1 MTIVSGAVNH
11 YISSKSLVNG
21 KLLLWYLRFTQVETG
36 YHIVSMGNQCGYM
49 FNS

>member
-36 YHIVSMGNQCGYM
+36 YLTTLQTCVEQSEKW
-49 FNS
+49 